1 MNLTDL
7 FERMTTLK
15 PDIYFGIAS
24 DDAEITPNTP
34 TLRVGVTSKPAPTL
48 ALTPITPITPKIK
61 QLVDLAAP
69 WSDQEVLLTK
79 ARTERFINKGGG
91 SDSADVLACNLVAR
105 DRQLDDRRTC
115 YECEHLLYT
124 CTQGLEPV
132 GGDRTVLHRC
142 IKFLEDSHDRT
153 A

>member
-15 PDIYFGIAS
+15 PDVYFGIAS
-24 DDAEITPNTP
+24 GEAEITPSML
-34 TLRVGVTSKPAPTL
+34 TLPVGVTSKPAPTL
-48 ALTPITPITPKIK
+48 ALTPNTPITPKIK

-69 WSDQEVLLTK
+69 WSEREVLLTK

-124 CTQGLEPV
+124 CIQGLEPV

-142 IKFLEDSHDRT
+142 IKFLEDSYD
-153 A
+153 

>member
-7 FERMTTLK
+7 FKRMTTSK
-15 PDIYFGIAS
+15 PDVYFGIAS
-24 DDAEITPNTP
+24 DEAEITPNTP
-34 TLRVGVTSKPAPTL
+34 TLSVGVTSKPAPTL
-48 ALTPITPITPKIK
+48 ALTPITPVTPRIK

-79 ARTERFINKGGG
+79 ARTERFINKGVG

-115 YECEHLLYT
+115 YECEHLVYT

-132 GGDRTVLHRC
+132 GGGRTVLHRC
-142 IKFLEDSHDRT
+142 IKFLEDSYD
-153 A
+153 

>member
-1 MNLTDL
+1 MNLTNL
-7 FERMTTLK
+7 FKRMTTSK
-15 PDIYFGIAS
+15 PDVYFGIVGGA
-24 DDAEITPNTP
+24 AEITPNTL

-48 ALTPITPITPKIK
+48 VLTPITPITPKIK

-69 WSDQEVLLTK
+69 WSDQEVLLIK

-124 CTQGLEPV
+124 CTQGLEPI

-142 IKFLEDSHDRT
+142 IKFLEDSYD
-153 A
+153 

>member
-7 FERMTTLK
+7 FERMTTSK
-15 PDIYFGIAS
+15 PDVYFGIAS
-24 DDAEITPNTP
+24 DAAEITPNTL

-48 ALTPITPITPKIK
+48 VLTPITPVTPKIK
-61 QLVDLAAP
+61 QLVNLAAQ
-69 WSDQEVLLTK
+69 WSEQEVLLTK
-79 ARTERFINKGGG
+79 VRTEKFINKGGG
-91 SDSADVLACNLVAR
+91 SDSADILACSLVAR

-124 CTQGLEPV
+124 CTQGLEPI

-142 IKFLEDSHDRT
+142 IKFLEDSYD
-153 A
+153 

>member
-7 FERMTTLK
+7 FERMTTSK
-15 PDIYFGIAS
+15 PDVYFGITI
-24 DDAEITPNTP
+24 DEPEITPNMLTAC
-34 TLRVGVTSKPAPTL
+34 VGVTSQPAPTL
-48 ALTPITPITPKIK
+48 VLTPITPVTPKIK

-69 WSDQEVLLTK
+69 WSEQEVLLTK
-79 ARTERFINKGGG
+79 ARTKRFTNRGGG
-91 SDSADVLACNLVAR
+91 ADSADVLACNLVAR

-124 CTQGLEPV
+124 CTQGLESV

-142 IKFLEDSHDRT
+142 IKFLEDSYD
-153 A
+153 